1 MTKESRQRAA
11 RLLADA
17 WLAGATIDLPAA
29 LLPADRA
36 AAYAIQDEIA
46 RLLAADPA
54 NAVAGWKVGATSA
67 GVQKAEGYDGPIPG
81 RVFASMVYASEAE
94 LPPSRCSNA
103 AIEAEIAFLFAAAPR
118 MADKPHTWTSLAD
131 YVALLPAF
139 DITGTR
145 YSLRCRTDWDGR
157 QKMLAGI
164 ADNGNGGAV
173 VLGAPAADWQMV
185 DLMQL
190 APALRVNGGDPAAKL
205 RGDART
211 DPRDALVWTVNHV
224 YARGFTLAAGDVVLT
239 GSLIQPQPLQ
249 AGDRAVCRFPGLGG
263 SLSCQIS
270 RA

>member
-1 MTKESRQRAA
+1 M
-11 RLLADA
+11 
-17 WLAGATIDLPAA
+17 
-29 LLPADRA
+29 
-36 AAYAIQDEIA
+36 
-46 RLLAADPA
+46 
-54 NAVAGWKVGATSA
+54 
-67 GVQKAEGYDGPIPG
+67 
-81 RVFASMVYASEAE
+81 
-94 LPPSRCSNA
+94 
-103 AIEAEIAFLFAAAPR
+103 
-118 MADKPHTWTSLAD
+118 
-131 YVALLPAF
+131 
-139 DITGTR
+139 
-145 YSLRCRTDWDGR
+145 
-157 QKMLAGI
+157 
-164 ADNGNGGAV
+164 
-173 VLGAPAADWQMV
+173 LGAPAADWQMV